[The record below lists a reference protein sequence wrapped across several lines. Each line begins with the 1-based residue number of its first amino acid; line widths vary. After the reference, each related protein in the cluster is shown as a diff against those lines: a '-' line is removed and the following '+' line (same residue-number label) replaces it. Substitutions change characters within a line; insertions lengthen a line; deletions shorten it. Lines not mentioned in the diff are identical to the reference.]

1 MGSEG
6 LRLARPV
13 PASWSLSACSRLIL
27 SGVLLIDIL
36 SDTVTSGI
44 DDMMEY
50 GRDDVELGVVGAVR
64 IFGREGSSVSGR
76 NVVRIP
82 VR

>member
-13 PASWSLSACSRLIL
+13 PASWSSSACSRLIL
-27 SGVLLIDIL
+27 SGFLLIDIL
-36 SDTVTSGI
+36 SDTVTSSI

-50 GRDDVELGVVGAVR
+50 VELGVVGAVR